1 MPSPATGFSDTG
13 ALGAC
18 DAGHSVV
25 MMDSLLLQV
34 YSSLCKTALDWDKRM
49 DDVLK
54 NDPN

>member
-1 MPSPATGFSDTG
+1 MGFSDTG